1 MNRSNPMPDSLLT
14 TVDLSKQFGEFTAV
28 DGISVSFREGETT
41 AIIGPNGAGKTT
53 FFNLLSGVL
62 KPTSGEIQFRG
73 NRIDGQEPQEIAR
86 SGIARSYQITNIFSE
101 LTTIENVRLSAQAR
115 TTGFRPKHFLGHFV
129 DNEAARTDA
138 EAVLGRVGLADKAE
152 VPASDLSHGMQRH
165 LDIAVALAS
174 EPALLLLDEPTAGMS
189 SSETGEMSALIEEIA
204 EELTLVIIEHD
215 MDVVMGVAD
224 RIAVMHRGMLLT
236 IGTPEEVRQNEQ
248 VRDVYLSGGGR
259 R

>member
-1 MNRSNPMPDSLLT
+1 MNQSNPMPDSLLT
-14 TVDLSKQFGEFTAV
+14 TVELSKQFGEFTAV

-62 KPTSGEIQFRG
+62 KPTGGEIHFRG
-73 NRIDGQEPQEIAR
+73 NRIDGREPQEIAR

-101 LTTIENVRLSAQAR
+101 LTTIENVRLAAQAR
-115 TTGFRPKHFLGHFV
+115 TTGFRPKHFLDHFV
-129 DNEAARTDA
+129 ENEAARTDA
-138 EAVLGRVGLADKAE
+138 EAVLDRVGLADRAE
-152 VPASDLSHGMQRH
+152 VRASELSHGMQRH

-189 SSETGEMSALIEEIA
+189 SSETGEVSALIEEIA

-215 MDVVMGVAD
+215 MDVVMGVSD
-224 RIAVMHRGMLLT
+224 RVAVMNRGQLLAV
-236 IGTPEEVRQNEQ
+236 GSPDDVRQNAEVQ
-248 VRDVYLSGGGR
+248 RAYFTGGGTA
-259 R
+259 